1 MINTLL
7 EMISLVV
14 LMAAMDNDDH
24 KSGLKEEALK
34 RTAVKD
40 NDDHK
45 PGLKLSIGY
54 LLKNAASILKA
65 QRIINKG
72 IDKAE
77 EVDQF
82 LCVLKL
88 HWDSIFYHSQIAIE
102 KGRQSNLR
110 KPRNLPLEAK
120 LKLTRS
126 NNTYNFCEAVMQIL
140 KDRILCR
147 LKAFN
152 LNQLVDFIL
161 SRLEHYYEHRLV
173 DVANNTV
180 RAA

>member
-7 EMISLVV
+7 EIISLVV
-14 LMAAMDNDDH
+14 LMAAVYDDDH

-34 RTAVKD
+34 WAAVKD

-54 LLKNAASILKA
+54 LQKKAASILKP
-65 QRIINKG
+65 QCIINRG
-72 IDKAE
+72 IDKTE
-77 EVDQF
+77 EVDHF
-82 LCVLKL
+82 FRILKL
-88 HWDSIFYHSQIAIE
+88 HWDSIFYRSQIAIE
-102 KGRQSNLR
+102 KGRKANPR
-110 KPRNLPLEAK
+110 KPRNLPLEKDVAK

-126 NNTYNFCEAVMQIL
+126 NNTYNFCEAAMQIL

-161 SRLEHYYEHRLV
+161 SHL
-173 DVANNTV
+173 
-180 RAA
+180 